1 MHAMERQRG
10 RIPVAGFTL
19 VELMIVVLVLGILAA
34 IVIPQFTDH
43 TSDARLAT
51 VDHDLVEIRQAIEL
65 YYQQHGAYPGEVDA
79 ASGAVP
85 ASNPETAFVSQLTRF
100 TNRNG
105 VVSPS
110 RTTEFR
116 YGPYLRT
123 ESLPVNPFVGD
134 NTLTADV
141 GAANLSVDLYDGTS
155 AWKFAVPTG
164 RFIANSAPEH
174 SER

>member
-1 MHAMERQRG
+1 MERARG
-10 RIPVAGFTL
+10 RITVAGFTL

-34 IVIPQFTDH
+34 VVVPQFTGH

-51 VDHDLVEIRQAIEL
+51 VDHDLAEIRQAIEL
-65 YYQQHGAYPGEVDA
+65 YYQQHGAYPGEVDP
-79 ASGAVP
+79 ASGAAP
-85 ASNPETAFVSQLTRF
+85 ASNPEAAFVAQLTQF
-100 TNRNG
+100 TRRDG

-110 RTTEFR
+110 RTAEFR
-116 YGPYLRT
+116 YGPYLR
-123 ESLPVNPFVGD
+123 SQKLPVNPFRGD
-134 NTLTADV
+134 NTLAADA
-141 GAANLSVDLYDGTS
+141 GATNLSANLYDGTS